1 MATLED
7 LRHELNTIIRDYDLF
22 NEVVDRM
29 WKSSALATI
38 LGKNKRKVTGGISY
52 EFRVRL
58 TETDIPTQRKR
69 FYDVIETS
77 RVGNPVVGKFQLGI
91 MQKAISI
98 SKDELEANKGE
109 AKIIDLVTD
118 RMKEFEESV
127 KKQFLLDLIYGD
139 PAVEP
144 NAPTGLETILTPN
157 NNYAGINESTYP
169 SWNPLVLDASDNTQ
183 TQYTVDSDT
192 KLLSTYGTTDV
203 RTIDLF
209 INDVV
214 YKISKGQPDLRPNLV
229 LTTGHIYSLIKASIF
244 PQVLLQDKSLVDV
257 GFDNVK
263 FNGLTIVDDPFIPD
277 QTMYFLS
284 TDDIMILY
292 KSLDMNPPEFKVE
305 DPSGKART
313 LISIVEI
320 EWTLACIRRRTQA
333 KVIKVGSPTTT

>member
-7 LRHELNTIIRDYDLF
+7 IRHELNTIIRDYDLF

-38 LGKNKRKVTGGISY
+38 LGKNKRKVTGGIAY

-98 SKDELEANKGE
+98 SKDEIEANRGE

-144 NAPTGLETILTPN
+144 NAPTGLEVILTPN
-157 NNYAGINESTYP
+157 NNYAGIDETLYP
-169 SWNPLVLDASDNTQ
+169 SWNPLVLDASDAA
-183 TQYTVDSDT
+183 YPYAVGGDT
-192 KLLSTYGTTDV
+192 ALLSTYGTTDV

-229 LTTGHIYSLIKASIF
+229 LTTGHIYSLIKAAVF

-277 QTMYFLS
+277 RTMYFLS

-320 EWTLACIRRRTQA
+320 EWTLACTRRRTQA
-333 KVIKVGSPTTT
+333 KVINVGSPTS

>member
-7 LRHELNTIIRDYDLF
+7 LRQELNTIIRDYDLF

-98 SKDELEANKGE
+98 SKDEIEADRGE
-109 AKIIDLVTD
+109 AKIIDVVTD

-144 NAPTGLETILTPN
+144 NAPTGLEVILTPN
-157 NNYAGINESTYP
+157 NHYAGIDEGLYP
-169 SWNPLVLDASDNTQ
+169 SWNPITLDASDVAYPYN
-183 TQYTVDSDT
+183 VGSDT
-192 KLLSTYGTTDV
+192 NLLSTYGSTDV

-229 LTTGHIYSLIKASIF
+229 LTTGHIYSLIKAAIF

-277 QTMYFLS
+277 RTMYFLS

-320 EWTLACIRRRTQA
+320 EWTLACTRRRTQA
-333 KVIKVGSPTTT
+333 KVINVGSPTA

>member
-7 LRHELNTIIRDYDLF
+7 LRQELNTIIRDYDLF

-38 LGKNKRKVTGGISY
+38 LGKNKKKLVGGISY

-77 RVGNPVVGKFQLGI
+77 RVGNPVVGEIQLGI
-91 MQKAISI
+91 MQKAISV
-98 SKDELEANKGE
+98 SKDELEANRGE

-118 RMKEFEESV
+118 KMKELEESV

-139 PAVEP
+139 PAVDP
-144 NAPTGLETILTPN
+144 NAPTGLEVILTPN
-157 NNYAGINESTYP
+157 NNYAGIDETLYP
-169 SWNPLVLDASDNTQ
+169 SWNPLVLDASDAA
-183 TQYTVDSDT
+183 YPYAVGSDT
-192 KLLSTYGTTDV
+192 ALLSTYGTTDV

-214 YKISKGQPDLRPNLV
+214 YRISKGQPELRPNLV
-229 LTTGHIYSLIKASIF
+229 LTTGHIYSLIKAAIF
-244 PQVLLQDKSLVDV
+244 PQVVLQDKSLVDV

-277 QTMYFLS
+277 RTMYFLS
-284 TDDIMILY
+284 TDDIMMPY

-333 KVIKVGSPTTT
+333 KVINVGSPTS

>member
-7 LRHELNTIIRDYDLF
+7 LRQELNTIIRDYDLF

-91 MQKAISI
+91 MQKAISV
-98 SKDELEANKGE
+98 SKDEIEANRGE

-144 NAPTGLETILTPN
+144 NAPTGLEVILTPN
-157 NNYAGINESTYP
+157 NNYAGIDENTYP
-169 SWNPLVLDASDNTQ
+169 SWNPLVIDVTAGGYPYNVSD
-183 TQYTVDSDT
+183 DT
-192 KLLSTYGTTDV
+192 ALLSTYRTTDV

-209 INDVV
+209 MSDVV
-214 YKISKGQPDLRPNLV
+214 YRISKGQPDLRPNLV
-229 LTTGHIYSLIKASIF
+229 LTTGHIYSLIKASVF

-263 FNGLTIVDDPFIPD
+263 FNGITIVDDPFIPD
-277 QTMYFLS
+277 RTMYFLS

-320 EWTLACIRRRTQA
+320 EWTLACTRRRTQA
-333 KVIKVGSPTTT
+333 KVINVGSSTS